1 MTDTEALA
9 GYLSRYL
16 GRRAETARDPMD
28 WAGQR
33 LYALVANKLRDDPA
47 LQELADEA
55 SAGEGAIS
63 PATLRRTALA
73 LAAAAEHD
81 PNFARALAMHLQTC
95 EAAETAMGPVRS
107 EDDDTAL
114 GEPGFLAGYTRYLI
128 PGNAA
133 AAVLSAREGLANYL
147 NDPENPSL
155 GLDLVHSMVTDCS
168 YPQNLGI
175 EHPFTQTARN
185 HLARFLGVT
194 GNPAAASAA
203 FEALLS
209 DCVMHLGPEHPV
221 VRGSNLV
228 LFLGDDVSPAA
239 ATEAFEALLAN
250 ALPAIGP
257 EHPAMLS
264 ARDNQA
270 ALRNG
275 LVNPV
280 AVAAALEDPLADFL
294 RVLGA
299 EHVIILN
306 ARLHVGSLMAMAAGP
321 AAAAGAFQAVLA
333 DCLRALGPD
342 HTVTRRAD
350 LSFRRWYA
358 SAPFA

>member
-1 MTDTEALA
+1 MTDTGALA

-16 GRRAETARDPMD
+16 ARRAETARDPVD

-33 LYALVANKLRDDPA
+33 LYALVANKLRNDPA

-73 LAAAAEHD
+73 LVAAADHD
-81 PNFARALAMHLQTC
+81 PKFARALAMHFQTC
-95 EAAETAMGPVRS
+95 EAAETAMGPVRP
-107 EDDDTAL
+107 EDDDTAR
-114 GEPGFLAGYTRYLI
+114 GEPGFLAGYVRYLV

-133 AAVLSAREGLANYL
+133 PAVVSARERLANYL

-155 GLDLVHSMVTDCS
+155 GLELVHSMVTDCS

-185 HLARFLGVT
+185 HLARFLGMT
-194 GNPAAASAA
+194 GHPAAASAA
-203 FEALLS
+203 FEALLC
-209 DCVMHLGPEHPV
+209 DCITHLGPEHPV
-221 VRGSNLV
+221 VRDSNLV

-250 ALPAIGP
+250 ARPAIGP
-257 EHPAMLS
+257 DHPAMLS

-275 LVNPV
+275 LTNPV

-294 RVLGA
+294 RALGA
-299 EHVIILN
+299 EHVVILN
-306 ARLHVGSLMAMAAGP
+306 ARLHLGTLLGMAAGP
-321 AAAAGAFQAVLA
+321 AAAAAAFKAVLA

-342 HTVTRRAD
+342 HIVTQGAD
-350 LSFRRWYA
+350 RSFGGWYA
-358 SAPFA
+358 RARFA

>member
-306 ARLHVGSLMAMAAGP
+306 ARLHVGSLRAMAAGP
-321 AAAAGAFQAVLA
+321 AAAAGAFKAVLA

>member
-194 GNPAAASAA
+194 GHPAAASAA

-209 DCVMHLGPEHPV
+209 DCIMQLGPEHPV
-221 VRGSNLV
+221 VRGSNVV

-250 ALPAIGP
+250 ALPAIGA

-270 ALRNG
+270 ALQNG

-299 EHVIILN
+299 EHVVILN
-306 ARLHVGSLMAMAAGP
+306 ARLHLGSLLAMAAGP
-321 AAAAGAFQAVLA
+321 AAAAGAFKAVLA

-342 HTVTRRAD
+342 HIVTRGAD
-350 LSFRRWYA
+350 RSFSRWYA
-358 SAPFA
+358 RAHFA

>member
-114 GEPGFLAGYTRYLI
+114 ALAFHG
-128 PGNAA
+128 GSE
-133 AAVLSAREGLANYL
+133 LSGA
-147 NDPENPSL
+147 PE
-155 GLDLVHSMVTDCS
+155 
-168 YPQNLGI
+168 
-175 EHPFTQTARN
+175 
-185 HLARFLGVT
+185 
-194 GNPAAASAA
+194 
-203 FEALLS
+203 
-209 DCVMHLGPEHPV
+209 
-221 VRGSNLV
+221 
-228 LFLGDDVSPAA
+228 
-239 ATEAFEALLAN
+239 
-250 ALPAIGP
+250 
-257 EHPAMLS
+257 
-264 ARDNQA
+264 
-270 ALRNG
+270 
-275 LVNPV
+275 
-280 AVAAALEDPLADFL
+280 
-294 RVLGA
+294 
-299 EHVIILN
+299 
-306 ARLHVGSLMAMAAGP
+306 
-321 AAAAGAFQAVLA
+321 
-333 DCLRALGPD
+333 
-342 HTVTRRAD
+342 
-350 LSFRRWYA
+350 WK
-358 SAPFA
+358 SAPDLGR

>member
-1 MTDTEALA
+1 MTL
-9 GYLSRYL
+9 
-16 GRRAETARDPMD
+16 
-28 WAGQR
+28 
-33 LYALVANKLRDDPA
+33 ALVA
-47 LQELADEA
+47 
-55 SAGEGAIS
+55 
-63 PATLRRTALA
+63 AT
-73 LAAAAEHD
+73 EHD
-81 PNFARALAMHLQTC
+81 PDFARALAMQLQTC
-95 EAAETAMGPVRS
+95 QAAETAMGSARP

-114 GEPGFLAGYTRYLI
+114 GEPGFLAGYVRYL

-133 AAVLSAREGLANYL
+133 AAVLSARESLANYL
-147 NDPENPSL
+147 NDPEYHDL

-175 EHPFTQTARN
+175 EHPLTQTARN

-194 GNPAAASAA
+194 GHPAAASAA

-228 LFLGDDVSPAA
+228 LFLGKDVSPAA
-239 ATEAFEALLAN
+239 AAEAFEALLAN
-250 ALPAIGP
+250 ALPAIGA

-270 ALRNG
+270 ALQNG
-275 LVNPV
+275 LVNPI

-299 EHVIILN
+299 EHVVILN
-306 ARLHVGSLMAMAAGP
+306 ARLHLGRLLALAAGP
-321 AAAAGAFQAVLA
+321 AAAAGALKAVLA

-342 HTVTRRAD
+342 HTVTRGTG
-350 LSFRRWYA
+350 LSFGRWYA
-358 SAPFA
+358 RTRFT

>member
-1 MTDTEALA
+1 
-9 GYLSRYL
+9 
-16 GRRAETARDPMD
+16 MD

-321 AAAAGAFQAVLA
+321 AAAAGAFKAVLA

>member
-209 DCVMHLGPEHPV
+209 DCIMHLGPEHPV